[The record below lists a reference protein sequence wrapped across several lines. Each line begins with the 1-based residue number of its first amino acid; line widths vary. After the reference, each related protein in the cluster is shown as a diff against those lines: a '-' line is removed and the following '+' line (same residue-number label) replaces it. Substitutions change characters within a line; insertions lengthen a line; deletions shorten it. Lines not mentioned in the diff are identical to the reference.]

1 MTVVL
6 SESTRGPGD
15 VDAVG
20 TNGTACD
27 CTTSTAEPVSDTV
40 GVSRRERFVGP
51 PDPTGPPQRTTKAEL
66 TARFERDVVPLRV
79 ALFRRAMRL
88 TRSRADAENLLQDTM
103 LSAYVGFHL
112 FRDGTNLNA
121 WLHRILTN
129 NYINTYRQKQRRPV
143 VYPRADITDELLTA
157 NVAHSSIGLRSAED
171 EVLDTLPDT
180 EIQAA
185 MKALPEQFRLV
196 VFYADVQDLKYRQI
210 AEIMHIPQGTVMSR
224 LHRGRRQLRRILGD
238 VAEYPSATTTTR
250 RARPSSCNQD
260 KLGVVGLSAPAPTR

>member
-6 SESTRGPGD
+6 AESASGPGD
-15 VDAVG
+15 LGAVG
-20 TNGTACD
+20 TNGTACGHR
-27 CTTSTAEPVSDTV
+27 THTAEPVSDTV
-40 GVSRRERFVGP
+40 RVRRPDRLVGP
-51 PDPTGPPQRTTKAEL
+51 SDPAERPQRATKAEL
-66 TARFERDVVPLRV
+66 TTRFERDVIPLW
-79 ALFRRAMRL
+79 APLYRRAMRL
-88 TRSRADAENLLQDTM
+88 TRNRADAENLLQDTM

-129 NYINTYRQKQRRPV
+129 NYIDTYRQKQRRPV
-143 VYPRADITDELLTA
+143 VYPRAEITDELLTA
-157 NVAHSSIGLRSAED
+157 NVAHSSTGLRSAED

-196 VFYADVQDLKYRQI
+196 VFYADVQDLKYKQI

-224 LHRGRRQLRRILGD
+224 LHRGRRQLRRLLGD

-250 RARPSSCNQD
+250 RARSSSCNED
-260 KLGVVGLSAPAPTR
+260 KLGMVGLSAPAPTR